1 MPQCSTCGSNVS
13 DQDRVC
19 PDCGME
25 LGAATPSADSQA
37 SAVPF
42 PMSPAAGP
50 SSPPQQLPTE
60 PAVPPES
67 PAPGMTGL
75 AKLTLRRAG
84 ALTREIFPLGE
95 HVTIG
100 RFDVETGPV
109 DVDMGPLPEGAY
121 LSRHHA
127 EMWRDD
133 SGTWFIKDLGS
144 QNGTFVRSANSTK
157 FQRVTQDQ
165 PVGDGDEIAFGNAR
179 FEFRTA

>member
-1 MPQCSTCGSNVS
+1 MPQCSTCGSTVS
-13 DQDRVC
+13 EQDQVC

-25 LGAATPSADSQA
+25 LGKGSQSAAAAPPPPTPPASPTPAPSGSSQ
-37 SAVPF
+37 P
-42 PMSPAAGP
+42 PAA
-50 SSPPQQLPTE
+50 
-60 PAVPPES
+60 PAAPPES
-67 PAPGMTGL
+67 PVPGVTGL

-84 ALTREIFPLGE
+84 ALTSKIFPLGE

-109 DVDMGPLPEGAY
+109 DVDIGSLPEGAY

-127 EMWRDD
+127 EMWRDG
-133 SGTWFIKDLGS
+133 SGNWFIKDLGS
-144 QNGTFVRSANSTK
+144 QNGTFVRPANSTK

-179 FEFRTA
+179 FDFRTA